1 MIVRNQKENI
11 KLKYNNIIIIYFEM
25 SETELSPNV
34 VLESVPELSLA
45 TNLKTELKKLNQEE
59 RYKLFNL
66 LSQEENNEKKQ
77 KEENEVKEML
87 KNQCPLTTK
96 LNQLVDEMRVM
107 KKQISD
113 LKYEC
118 VNNCMNNAIQCSM
131 GSNNCCEMESMDSI
145 GGECSFFSFSWC
157 PFLIFV
163 AFVLI
168 SILMKPMK
176 INPLLI

>member
-1 MIVRNQKENI
+1 
-11 KLKYNNIIIIYFEM
+11 M
-25 SETELSPNV
+25 SETKSVPESESVP
-34 VLESVPELSLA
+34 ESVPELSLA

-66 LSQEENNEKKQ
+66 LSQEENNEKKE
-77 KEENEVKEML
+77 KEENEAKEIL

-96 LNQLVDEMRVM
+96 LNQVVDELRVM

-118 VNNCMNNAIQCSM
+118 VNNCINNAVQCSL
-131 GSNNCCEMESMDSI
+131 GSNNCCEMESMESAL
-145 GGECSFFSFSWC
+145 GECSFFSFSWC
-157 PFLIFV
+157 PFLIFL

-168 SILMKPMK
+168 SVLMKPMK
-176 INPLLI
+176 CNPLLL

>member
-1 MIVRNQKENI
+1 
-11 KLKYNNIIIIYFEM
+11 M
-25 SETELSPNV
+25 SENKSVTESVTKSLP
-34 VLESVPELSLA
+34 ESVPEVSLA
-45 TNLKTELKKLNQEE
+45 TNLKTELKKLNPDE

-66 LSQEENNEKKQ
+66 LAQEENKEKME
-77 KEENEVKEML
+77 KEENEAKEML

-96 LNQLVDEMRVM
+96 LNQVVEEMRAM

-113 LKYEC
+113 LKLEC
-118 VNNCMNNAIQCSM
+118 MNNCLNNAIQCSM
-131 GSNNCCEMESMDSI
+131 GSNNCCEVDSMDSI

-157 PFLIFV
+157 PFLIFL
-163 AFVLI
+163 AFILL